1 MIEACFGKL
10 NACVKVIHA
19 YAMMQIR
26 DTIKQAKDMGM
37 KRIEYLFNPLLW
49 WRFIP
54 EVEG

>member
-1 MIEACFGKL
+1 
-10 NACVKVIHA
+10 
-19 YAMMQIR
+19 MMQIR